1 VSGWSPAL
9 LGLALALFLVPTLI
23 VLALAF
29 KPPDPFGGVGPGW
42 TTANLAGIALPQYAA
57 IVWRT
62 LWLSLL
68 TTALCLLLATPAGY
82 AIARAEPKTRAR
94 LLLLV
99 IVPFW
104 TSLIRIFAWKVLL
117 HPEGAQGA
125 LSASPRLEQAPL
137 LYTPAPCSWSW
148 STFLPLRSSHLR
160 GGRSSTSGYWRPRD
174 LGAGQLRAFVEI
186 FLPGI
191 QSGLLTAFL
200 VVFIPALGSYVI
212 PDLVGGPGGEMLGN
226 KIAQRVFVDRNL
238 PHASALSA
246 LLIGAVLLPMGAVLA
261 AVKKRHAERHR
272 RTREAQPLPARVTWL
287 LLAFF
292 YLPIAVVVVN
302 SFNGARA
309 WRLRAIRLV
318 PPPVEHREIWP
329 AVVNAW

>member
-1 VSGWSPAL
+1 VKAERRGEWLVTLPSFGWL
-9 LGLALALFLVPTLI
+9 LVFFLVPTLI
-23 VLALAF
+23 VVAFAF
-29 KPPDPFGGVGPGW
+29 KPSDPFGGVSAGW
-42 TTANLAGIALPQYAA
+42 TTATLLGIVDPQYAP

-82 AIARAEPKTRAR
+82 AIARAGPVARAR
-94 LLLLV
+94 LMLLV

-104 TSLIRIFAWKVLL
+104 TSFLIRIFAWKVLL
-117 HPEGAQGA
+117 HPEGALKGS
-125 LSASPRLEQAPL
+125 LVRLGLVSEQAPL
-137 LYTPAPCSWSW
+137 LYTPGAVLLVMVY
-148 STFLPLRSSHLR
+148 TFLPFAILPIYAAAEKFDFRLLEAA
-160 GGRSSTSGYWRPRD
+160 RD

-191 QSGLLTAFL
+191 RGGLLTAFL

-246 LLIGAVLLPMGAVLA
+246 LLIGAVLLPMAAVLA
-261 AVKKRHAERHR
+261 LQSQKRRAE
-272 RTREAQPLPARVTWL
+272 
-287 LLAFF
+287 
-292 YLPIAVVVVN
+292 
-302 SFNGARA
+302 
-309 WRLRAIRLV
+309 AII
-318 PPPVEHREIWP
+318 EED
-329 AVVNAW
+329 A